1 MLEYWKET
9 RDTKKRIK
17 AVQERLRRRG
27 EVEDVQMIGYAV
39 ATDRFELEGL
49 NNHLKKMDTERW
61 RQYAIKRDVAIP
73 PFEEYWEVEGG
84 EDGTPRVSYLT
95 VTGKMF
101 IKESVT
107 EKRALF
113 WKRWSPLI
121 AIIISLIALIVSIL
135 K

>member
-9 RDTKKRIK
+9 RDIKKRIK
-17 AVQERLRRRG
+17 AVQERLRKRG

-39 ATDRFELEGL
+39 VTDRFEIDQL
-49 NNHLKKMDTERW
+49 NNHLKKMDTDRW
-61 RQYAIKRDVAIP
+61 RQYAIKHDVALLP
-73 PFEEYWEVEGG
+73 LEEYWEVEGG

-95 VTGKMF
+95 PAGKKY
-101 IKESVT
+101 IKECVT
-107 EKRALF
+107 EERALF

-121 AIIISLIALIVSIL
+121 AIIISLIALIVSIF